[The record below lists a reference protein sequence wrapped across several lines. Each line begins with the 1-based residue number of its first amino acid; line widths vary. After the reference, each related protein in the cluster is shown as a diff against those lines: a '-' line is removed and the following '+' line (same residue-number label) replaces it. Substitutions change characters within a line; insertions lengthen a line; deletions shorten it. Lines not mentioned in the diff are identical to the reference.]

1 MQQCSLS
8 CLSFCGYCC
17 NGSNRKMA
25 NFVCAIAKRHVPQ
38 LFSGVG
44 SSRTPAGHR
53 LCDALKPLCLL
64 LLSLAAGCCLSARQ
78 LMLLLAAIHV

>member
-17 NGSNRKMA
+17 NSSNRKMA
-25 NFVCAIAKRHVPQ
+25 NFLCAIAKRHVPQ

-53 LCDALKPLCLL
+53 LCDALKFALFAAAVPCCWLL
-64 LLSLAAGCCLSARQ
+64 MPAVGSCWMLSP
-78 LMLLLAAIHV
+78 